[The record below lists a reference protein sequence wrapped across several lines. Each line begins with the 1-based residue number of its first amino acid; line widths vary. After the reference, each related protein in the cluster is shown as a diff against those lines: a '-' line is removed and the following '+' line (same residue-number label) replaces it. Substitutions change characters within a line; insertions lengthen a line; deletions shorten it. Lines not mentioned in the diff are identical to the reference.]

1 LKFAE
6 DFSKPIAA
14 QLVREK
20 NVPSHSTC
28 EWLCLFAIF
37 ILVLPL
43 SMPGYFVRESLK
55 VGDACAFVLNLL
67 GFFCNMNAIFT
78 VDLM

>member
-1 LKFAE
+1 
-6 DFSKPIAA
+6 
-14 QLVREK
+14 
-20 NVPSHSTC
+20 
-28 EWLCLFAIF
+28 
-37 ILVLPL
+37 
-43 SMPGYFVRESLK
+43 MPGYFVRESLK